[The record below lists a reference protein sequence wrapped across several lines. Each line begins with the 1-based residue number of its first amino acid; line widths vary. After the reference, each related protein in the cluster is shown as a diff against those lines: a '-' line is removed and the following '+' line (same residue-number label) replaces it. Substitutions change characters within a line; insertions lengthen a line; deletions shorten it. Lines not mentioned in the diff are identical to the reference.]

1 MKFLYGYFN
10 QDTGESVVTL
20 ADRYGTYT
28 GQAKLHPDDKDNAS
42 QYMGCGLAQRRAWI
56 KALQN
61 RRRRIKIKIQAIKEI
76 IVDINVFANDY
87 ADINKRLKC
96 KLKSY
101 NKEIENIEN
110 LIKEIQNNINKRI
123 EVRDNL
129 INKNK

>member
-76 IVDINVFANDY
+76 IVDIKVFANDY
-87 ADINKRLKC
+87 VDINKRLKC